1 MASTSPLTPEDLTS
15 NFSENLSALLGRN
28 LSEQE
33 WTDLHNFALRGL
45 APTDVYAFGEYVYGH
60 VPAPHHREMVDFIQ
74 TCGEERTNAVI
85 LEPRGHA
92 KTTWGNTI
100 YLAWLIARNPH
111 IRVGLISNTAKQA
124 NDFSR
129 AIRWTY
135 ESNDRFKEIFGD
147 IVGRTKWTDVEWL
160 RAGSKHHGSNNVTLY
175 SAGAPGAIISKRFD
189 VILCDDILD
198 EENTANTEQREKV
211 EQWFWKTLKPC
222 LTPDGVVIVMGTRWG
237 EDDLYQKLITPVDEG
252 GKGWRSL
259 IRGAIFEQDGVRQ
272 ALWPQIWDLPKLDK
286 EREDM
291 GSPMFAC
298 SYLNDISGL
307 MAGNV
312 FPKLADEYYFTTL
325 PPERRY
331 TIRMGVDLASS
342 EKERADYTAR
352 VTTAEDDDGNFYV
365 LSVVRDKRETHHA
378 EFVVDG
384 WLAHPSMALIIVENQ
399 QFQSTLIQELMRDY
413 PHLPVQGKKSDVDK
427 VTRARAVAA
436 RYELHK
442 VYHHVSLRNT
452 EFETELRAFPKGHDD
467 MVDALGFSMD
477 LAGGSFFFGSLRR

>member
-1 MASTSPLTPEDLTS
+1 M
-15 NFSENLSALLGRN
+15 SET
-28 LSEQE
+28 E
-33 WTDLHNFALRGL
+33 WRDLHNFALRGL

-60 VPAPHHREMVDFIQ
+60 SPAPHHREMVDFIQ
-74 TCGEERTNAVI
+74 TCVEERTNAVI

-100 YLAWLIARNPH
+100 YLSWLIARNPH

-237 EDDLYQKLITPVDEG
+237 EDDLYQKLLTAVDEG

-259 IRGAIFEQDGVRQ
+259 IRGAIVPDEDGGRH
-272 ALWPQIWDLPKLDK
+272 ALWPDLWDLPKLDK

-307 MAGNV
+307 MAGNI
-312 FPKLADEYYFTTL
+312 FPRLPDEFYFTTL
-325 PPERRY
+325 PPDRHY

-342 EKERADYTAR
+342 ESERADYTAR
-352 VTTAEDDDGNFYV
+352 VTTAEDDTGNFYV

-384 WLAHPSMALIIVENQ
+384 WLAHPGMSLILIENQ
-399 QFQSTLIQELMRDY
+399 QFQSTLIQELMREY
-413 PHLPVQGKKSDVDK
+413 PRLPVQGKKSDVDK
-427 VTRARAVAA
+427 VTRGRAAAA
-436 RYELHK
+436 RYEAHK
-442 VYHHVSLRNT
+442 VYHHVSLRDSD
-452 EFETELRAFPKGHDD
+452 FEQELRSFPKGHDD

-477 LAGGSFFFGSLRR
+477 LAGGGFFFGSLRR